1 MGCCGQGRGVWRAG
15 RATPAGSQSAA
26 SPVTS
31 PSATRSSAA
40 LRPVRLRWR
49 RAVSMSL
56 TGAVSGTAY
65 DVSPEHPVIAVDGRD
80 ASGLLATGFFA
91 RVG

>member
-1 MGCCGQGRGVWRAG
+1 
-15 RATPAGSQSAA
+15 
-26 SPVTS
+26 
-31 PSATRSSAA
+31 
-40 LRPVRLRWR
+40 
-49 RAVSMSL
+49 MSL